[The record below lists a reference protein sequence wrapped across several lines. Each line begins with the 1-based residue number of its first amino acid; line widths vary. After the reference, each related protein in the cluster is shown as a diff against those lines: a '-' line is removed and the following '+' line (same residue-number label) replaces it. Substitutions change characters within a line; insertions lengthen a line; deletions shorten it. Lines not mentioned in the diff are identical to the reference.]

1 MAEENTNNLVPQSAP
16 GIPDSQFEFTPI
28 TELQVDPTMEV
39 LANAVSPDYLTTLT
53 QFAGRINT
61 YFPAPTGNMNDP
73 FPEPAIG
80 SFSPAK
86 QQSPPDLSTQSGADR
101 FITNLA
107 NKPVQDGQT
116 EIGPAIAP
124 PAYFDRDRSSF
135 DRYFLH
141 PKFSQLGF
149 HPYRDNETY
158 YNANSTVYDDF
169 ARMTTQWTGLV
180 KTGLTSVYRSLGDL
194 FDEDASYLSDAD
206 LESAREFEKVTMI
219 GNSSRDGKLAF
230 TNNLILQSGYTF
242 GIIASIAIEEAALAL
257 GTLATGGALG
267 APAAA
272 KTAYNIGKGGR
283 AVANLFN
290 VGKAAQATR
299 NMLRGM
305 NNVSDAR
312 GIWNATKATG
322 SMFTGTAARIILPET
337 TRAVKSWA
345 TTANAAQNVNS
356 LGRISRTF
364 GGFYRDLRSMNY
376 AISEGKM
383 EAGLVYDLQ
392 LSEAYNMKKAQAE
405 IEGREITDK
414 ELRDIQDSAYKA
426 SSRTSWLNAPFI
438 YLTNQALLGNAIG
451 GYMPGLNRM
460 MQRGMNNVA
469 KKSLARVKPRI
480 NPKTGKLNK
489 NVFGRTDKFL
499 GKTTA
504 AYKRAG
510 LKGVLGLGGRAALS
524 FTAMNLGEGIQEV
537 YQEAVAVG
545 TRDYFTKLLN
555 DPTLAGYNTMMASV
569 DSAIDSQM
577 NEQGFEVFMS
587 GFLMGGVVRGPQKLL
602 FETIP
607 TQFQKYAT
615 PETYKKNNKLK
626 EDYINK
632 VMTVYNTAYNMTA
645 DDPFS
650 VFDMTKANF
659 QTQINASA
667 DINDSMMFNEMMRFV
682 DERDHAKF
690 INLYTIF
697 DTTGGHNFRGLLE
710 DMSKMTDQELAEAM
724 QGQATA
730 EELRTTKVRSRIDD
744 LINDFNSFE
753 TEYTLEK
760 DKNPNPF
767 DPSLYKK
774 GTTEYALEA
783 IKHKTFEH
791 ARMLKMFAGDSFK
804 RSVERSENIYRELSS
819 DPILKK
825 IAANDIT
832 TLLNL
837 STLET
842 ELITLATNIKTL
854 EETSQGDDA
863 ASAEARKQLEFNV
876 EKIKHLSDIRDIIT
890 EANETSKEGQVTQ
903 GDIAT
908 YKEINKQQLVDKLKK
923 PFSDYLNLLAK
934 SKDDYVDPK
943 RFEDVLMKIVDHDI
957 LTERAKAYNKT
968 ISYLTNPGRLDELA
982 ESMMSGMTEVF
993 EKSRDY
999 YKNSVEEFVSQNEF
1013 NAFFNDLAN
1022 LGVYGIPEEIEAF
1035 IQTKDVD
1042 VLKTFYSESGLVD
1055 PNFNLELAD
1064 KVESLKEA
1072 YRINNEVSQE
1082 QAEEETEEETKERLR
1097 KTREAKVD
1105 EEVEDTLIA
1114 ANADDVVFSYSD
1126 KTNENPFAKEML
1138 DRLFIDYKQKMSRL
1152 NKNSKKR
1159 NEWEKT
1165 LGLKYIKAYENIKKI
1180 YISKVRENVPAD
1192 ELKEIIDKDIQFKDF
1207 LERSISNDDPS
1218 VNEILEIYDVKVKE
1232 ILPDLEIDEIET
1244 ETRVPGN
1251 TDDDEQYEG
1260 DVNIDIDPD
1269 DIDFSDFEE
1278 PSSEVTE
1285 TEEENAEEVETGAP
1299 KNGVVIEKGKN
1310 FDLREIAISKSESLF
1325 RITDKNNEI
1334 PTQEV
1339 LEAAGL
1345 ERADFNRKSS
1355 GLKGLEAI
1363 DAIDTTADDG
1373 LYTFGDKT
1381 VYRGADVI
1389 KTNGKDKNKEYI
1401 VGLKESDIS
1410 KKQPKLYLIP
1420 RDRADELLKKS
1431 KKSLGRIKDV
1441 LKVTEKEFTDNFE
1454 LDTGLT
1460 ISVPANASKLS
1471 IKEGVG
1477 FFPERLT
1484 TENDTQETIAS
1495 AVARTQFIFKML
1507 TPGDVKNL
1515 RIVVK
1520 RNPKAL
1526 QPRGE
1531 YYHVNKSKE
1540 AANPLLEKIYSE
1552 LDIEVLLP
1560 ENKVADI
1567 NRALKD
1573 SSLFYLGKGLTTLER
1588 IGFLPSPNLK
1598 ATDKRGNQIDLTSK
1612 ITDADLFKSIFNRK
1626 TGAAEA
1632 AENFAIEEALTRQL
1646 AIELEKAGTE
1656 QIEFTFSDIESG
1668 DAVNLKDFN
1677 LQLQSQFDY
1686 LRRGK
1691 PNYQEVNLK
1700 ELSEFT
1706 FDDNGTIVILTNNR
1720 IPNSTEISTT
1730 IDLATNRSLSAR
1742 DRVNATRQIRQILEG
1757 AGIFKSL
1764 QGMGRYV
1771 AVIRSKSGE
1780 FTGTNLKSPIMQ
1792 DASLDSIYLELF
1804 KKAAE
1809 TINANTNL
1817 VNGNYIIKDMAYTRR
1832 WNREFNEK
1840 FYIATRNGFILNFNV
1855 TPSGSIELEIF
1866 AKVNQKKGRTAKVAS
1881 LYISQQQVKE
1891 YTAASADRMKF
1902 MNESLSAVK
1911 QQMVDL
1917 YEAEKKIKATDPR
1930 RLAILKKASESI
1942 DLSNNSFRKTFS
1954 KSEGVN
1960 GIIENTVT
1968 SLDPRVRFD
1977 YNLYVKTGFSPL
1989 DASKD
1994 INFTLG
2000 TVSALKDSASQK
2012 NNQSEVIETEEK
2024 VNTSE
2029 IKPEKEESNLKSDVE
2044 KQIAELKQKIEEKKR
2059 GTGKKETAV
2068 ERARRLKADA
2078 EFQALNKQLKKLLSS
2093 GYKIVGDRVGSM
2105 YDVML
2110 TDSNDIIEFTD
2121 WVAENLPEFITVKDI
2136 ETLEEALKKGTITLG
2151 KFNMHLQKIA
2161 GGIESL
2167 QGNIYVG
2174 ARNKFKYHE
2183 AGHAVFRM
2191 LLTDQEQ
2198 RRLLDAARE
2207 TLMDEL
2213 GEEYEKRVLAHR
2225 AYFEAIGLVAP
2236 NRITR
2241 ILEDSFLEE
2250 YIMDEFDKFKT
2261 DPRSANVN
2269 SETKSFFTKLIEFI
2283 RYILGL
2289 SNNTETDRLKEFFR
2303 DIDSGKYRNYSAAD
2317 NRFTRLELN
2326 EAQQVTLPNA
2336 MMLNYGVTR
2345 EAFKMISIVG
2355 EDGNQRFVN
2364 QQLADETQRAIGA
2377 RTIDLQEEEPGVP
2390 VEKHIE
2396 QAYEEYVAL
2405 YDSEKEKY
2413 NTDDFAAQRQDL
2425 IDIENALIES
2435 TDEILQGVAEFLS
2448 LYDIKLEFEQEL
2460 NEEGEEEVGIRNV
2473 GNYNKDASMLGGY
2486 ESAPI
2491 EVRKLLATTALTRKD
2506 FFGNTELSPGVPI
2519 RIPIDPN
2526 QGFTAFVKSV
2536 DGEKDQLK
2544 ALQKMVLWSRSN
2556 PNAEAIVNRIFQEF
2570 GLDQDSVERGFVPED
2585 MNKPNE
2591 FNRLMKAITM
2601 MKVEYLITHRFKEA
2615 GLNQVTHY
2623 TAFKRDEA
2631 SSQINVW
2638 SQNYITKRGLLSS
2651 QNARD
2656 EVIDKLDIL
2665 RTYLVEPEAISNS
2678 DLNEDSLDI
2687 HETLLEYVGINL
2699 HPNFIKFSILAAGAL
2714 NRIEDKDGN
2723 VKERHEGQLEFYDLY
2738 SLEKPIEKEDVE
2750 QLIILITENKPL
2762 FSDSNEGLKA
2772 RMIKLALRNA
2782 PFDESVGLSVFLNE
2796 DKNLVYGNQLPTY
2809 ELIATKELNDKE
2821 NKGAKVDEI
2830 RQSDPFL
2837 TDNWLLN
2844 SPWFKGMS
2852 AQGMFKVSRS
2862 GGSVQGKIGV
2872 DLDDNIE
2879 VGNTREGVTYGKQD
2893 GKSFLKNLIDSYFA
2907 MYNSATGNVETVE
2920 VEVDGEPETRALAMV
2935 LTKIIETSNTGNKVP
2950 LPVIRAVEST
2960 LASKAEITPEFVA
2973 AIIGNIKAEFNNIQR
2988 ESNPKTRTEVLI
3000 PNYNSDKNGLSRQ
3013 EFTYERDEDGE
3024 LVIDEDGK
3032 PVVNYSRGYK
3042 FYAGGAEMYLSP
3054 AKTMTEDERE
3064 TINFVSSENQVKRIR
3079 EGKQKYIVYRE
3090 SDAKSKINFLDIDK
3104 IRKGILSHADS
3115 SESSIHNFKVIGSE
3129 NMDNESVRLNY
3140 LNKFGEAIVEKDT
3153 KAKEKQYKNHTYPIK
3168 VGDKTFF
3175 TDSAVIGRFFS
3186 RTKENKN
3193 KRFVVYEVIDRLT
3206 EDQILEQSMVDN
3218 LTDLNIDADT
3228 ELQTP
3233 STDAINGNE
3242 VSTLRAQY
3250 AIDLLSRD
3258 RETGEIENYDVY
3270 TDLQYAENKAEIDK
3284 ILKDNNIKFSVTKDK
3299 VQTMVDVY
3307 VNQLMEFDD
3316 YGDVLSR
3323 LLKTEGELK
3332 SQNADRFSKELA
3344 KAFANVRSRLQA
3356 EIKREGTEVSEY
3368 FKLNGY
3374 AEGLANEARKA
3385 GKAGDTITLEDAL
3398 SNIGSNRKE
3407 LEQYI
3412 KDRFNEI
3419 FSGWLNDI
3427 NNNIDSEFSSYVTDG
3442 LVNMQGLEDASTD
3455 TANDLLNLKNNL
3467 VYNLK
3472 QIFLNNYANTKAWDQ
3487 ILHGNPAK
3495 LYSGP
3500 VEEVKRAKIKNLAV
3514 KSVDTIN
3521 IDRSAGIYQSI
3532 DSVHAVAFEEP
3543 VADSQFSGDE
3553 IKEADA
3559 QFYQTVKGAKLSS
3572 FGIGELTKPMKEH
3585 LLKAEAGEE
3594 ISGDDLYGDA
3604 NNVGYAKNQAMLHS
3618 KKYAYSDGKTQLK
3631 MSKITLTF
3639 EYTSI
3644 WTGETRE
3651 IKFPNGRTIVKKVGI
3666 PNPLRPRLHALRE
3679 KLEREEERQEMQG
3692 KQVMAV
3698 AGPLSAFK
3706 TLKYNVN
3713 SIDNLF
3719 DTDREITDENV
3730 MALDPKYYGLQL
3742 VKPTNKEIITDPSQ
3756 ISILATAEQSA
3767 DTVVEIQGETFRIK
3781 DVIEMYNLANSDKVI
3796 QNFTNQRNTIFTFD
3810 VDFAKDELVKSK
3822 KKGVLTDNLISLLK
3836 YSESALRA
3844 SQSSGQ
3850 MVSFFDVDKYMEGGY
3865 NLNSSLT
3872 QNRFESLFMSYFK
3885 ESLKQKIAGDSLAL
3899 LSDFGNGIYRR
3910 VYSVDENGFPERQEV
3925 IRDAVFRANNKLV
3938 VSDISILQGSFK
3950 SGDDRNITQS
3960 NLEQLIQE
3968 SNGEGVIIIDRLR
3981 TNMKVY
3987 RDPKDEKSYTGERE
4001 TETMLPA
4008 PNKIIFNKAK
4018 IVREMKSEQIER
4030 EFQRWTRR
4038 EAWSPK
4044 AGKNI
4049 VRVEIPEFDENRS
4062 RKEFAKAFGYTYTD
4076 LGDGAIEFKTQ
4087 NVNIPDVFSKMYG
4100 VRIPSQDKH
4109 SAQNI
4114 RVVDFLPASFGST
4127 IMSARELIEIS
4138 GADFDIDVMYAHMK
4152 EYFEENGE
4160 IIEYAD
4166 QFDHYARYIN
4176 EKVQQGST
4184 AYGRALYRAEYEG
4197 IAVEDSEFFS
4207 EESMKAL
4214 TILGLPTTIEE
4225 FNAYMEK
4232 HSYKIKDVEGEDTTV
4247 SFPPYPAAINNKI
4260 LDYKRSLLGNEAMT
4274 TVNQSTGQ
4282 AISRA
4287 PADTAA
4293 FEQAWDEFKEEFTEL
4308 ANLTNAEDLDASSDW
4323 GKFRSFVNNKS
4334 ANIGAVV
4341 LPNTYLSLLRE
4352 YGTKLID
4359 IAVKVNNKK
4368 YSISTNLRFNGVK
4381 YDSFDSNQEK
4391 LSNIKKGRRVQD
4403 IKSSLI
4409 TVMTDN
4415 ANLQLAGKFKLN
4427 KNSAAIV
4434 SNLIQMAV
4442 PLKTS
4447 LRLINV
4453 PDITRAYNSQ
4463 GTANKTA
4470 QYLAN
4475 RSVQYLEFFPELID
4489 KNVQGKSWKRQTQTI
4504 FREFGY
4510 VPSEQVEVTDDL
4522 IAQSIKG
4529 NIKWDTVEELKELV
4543 ENGDINVDYAR
4554 REINIINQF
4563 LKASRITQFTRKMS
4577 SLMNMRKGL
4586 PHNLEGIRKTEK
4598 DIQELGLRLT
4608 DREIER
4614 MDPKDRPLMDLRPIM
4629 KKSFMGSF
4637 LKIHNEMVNTI
4648 LPSVF
4653 LSETQMFKNI
4663 VDTIKLTRPF
4673 MYDSDESALV
4683 RDVLSYITIKGYM
4696 HERSVRNPLLISR
4709 LSNDL
4714 LYAERGNIVEIV
4726 NNAKQILGDEQNT
4739 FLDIFIVPIEQM
4751 NADNKLGMNYL
4762 AANTFSRLTDDQR
4775 ILVQSDFVK
4784 LMADSRTRDAAID
4797 ILHYMMLKD
4806 GLQYAYQGIVSALSP
4821 DVLNAYFSQIDLI
4834 HDAFKNNKKENIDRL
4849 LGVSYDELINDFA
4862 LKYPMMTRASRYVT
4876 KLKTGPKVQV
4886 DIFNNELPIAT
4897 SNRDI
4902 KEDYVIANP
4911 DTIFIV
4917 PDVESGIGVNTY
4929 SKIRKYDNVITI
4941 PIKKNVSDESS
4952 SYYKKSDIVNYTELL
4967 EEKRQE
4973 IEKALEEGKKIILPR
4988 VFISFNEKKK
4998 FKANTS
5004 KKAAAQLNGL
5014 LQETLGYNYKVG
5026 AVDSTKVAEL
5036 MDVANPQSVKLLGTA
5051 DSSIKSKAV
5060 YIDASAQNPTLIFQ
5074 PLNKFMNY
5082 ENTSDEAIEKLAM
5095 PRLTKDQ
5102 SEEYSKII
5110 SFYRRLG
5117 IQPVQRKIGSRTI
5130 TEFIF
5135 PSVLTYDF
5143 VGGIESEFGGTQK
5156 TRFVLKAVRSAEPGK
5171 SPFLFNEKNI
5181 QRTGLYAEYVEQEP
5195 LGGYSASPI
5204 GFIAPGEIPTLS
5216 QIRAIKDEAVR
5227 RANQDDFGMDMSVLD
5242 HTMDDFDLSNMP
5254 GGFETDGENITE
5266 IDTSA
5271 DVTTEGTEGAEGA
5284 LSLERLF
5291 EITNLTELNSD
5302 TEETSEKKKED
5313 EENEF
5318 ETEET
5323 DNKEIDDNNSE
5334 QGAVEGEVNYMIDPD
5349 DIDFSSF
5356 PGQTNEDLNTDKIR
5370 SWYDTL
5376 TKTQKNTL
5384 GVMQGMYTI
5393 NAIMDKYNKLL
5404 ESQLIK
5410 TEEEFIESLKRCFT

>member
-28 TELQVDPTMEV
+28 TELQVDPTMEI

-135 DRYFLH
+135 DRYFLN
-141 PKFSQLGF
+141 PQFSKLGF
-149 HPYRDNETY
+149 HPYRDNEAY
-158 YNANSTVYDDF
+158 YNANTTIYDDF
-169 ARMTTQWTGLV
+169 ARMSGQWTGLV
-180 KTGLTSVYRSLGDL
+180 KTGFNSVYRSLGDL

-206 LESAREFEKVTMI
+206 LESAREFERATMI
-219 GNSSRDGKLAF
+219 GNSSRDGGLAF
-230 TNNLILQSGYTF
+230 TNNLLLQSGYTF
-242 GIIASIAIEEAALAL
+242 GIIASIAVEEAALAL

-267 APAAA
+267 GPAAA
-272 KTAYNIGKGGR
+272 KTAYNIGRGGR
-283 AVANLFN
+283 AVVNLFN

-305 NNVSDAR
+305 NNVSNAR

-356 LGRISRTF
+356 LGRMSRTF

-451 GYMPGLNRM
+451 GYMPGLNRL

-510 LKGVLGLGGRAALS
+510 LTGVLGLGGRAALS

-615 PETYKKNNKLK
+615 PETYKKNDKLK

-659 QTQINASA
+659 QTQVNASA

-791 ARMLKMFAGDSFK
+791 ARMLKMFAGDSFR

-890 EANETSKEGQVTQ
+890 QANETSKEGQVTQ

-1082 QAEEETEEETKERLR
+1082 QAEEETAEETKERLR

-1207 LERSISNDDPS
+1207 LEKSISNDDPS

-1232 ILPDLEIDEIET
+1232 ILPDLEIEEIET

-1441 LKVTEKEFTDNFE
+1441 VKVTEKEFTDNFE

-1484 TENDTQETIAS
+1484 TENDTQESIAS

-1520 RNPKAL
+1520 RNPNAL

-1573 SSLFYLGKGLTTLER
+1573 SSLFYLGKGLTSLER

-1598 ATDKRGNQIDLTSK
+1598 ATDKRGNQIDLASK

-1632 AENFAIEEALTRQL
+1632 AENFAIQQALTRQL

-1817 VNGNYIIKDMAYTRR
+1817 VDGNYIIKDMAYTRR

-1891 YTAASADRMKF
+1891 YTPASADRMKF

-1960 GIIENTVT
+1960 GIIDNTVT

-2029 IKPEKEESNLKSDVE
+2029 IKPEKEESNLESDVE
-2044 KQIAELKQKIEEKKR
+2044 KQIAELKKKIEEKKR

-2303 DIDSGKYRNYSAAD
+2303 DIDSGKYRNYTAAD

-2345 EAFKMISIVG
+2345 EAFKMISIAA

-2364 QQLADETQRAIGA
+2364 QQLSDETQRGIAA

-2396 QAYEEYVAL
+2396 QAYEEYVEL

-2413 NTDDFAAQRQDL
+2413 KSDDFAAQRQDL

-2491 EVRKLLATTALTRKD
+2491 EIRKLLATTALTRKD

-2519 RIPIDPN
+2519 RIPVDPN
-2526 QGFTAFVKSV
+2526 QAFTALVKSV
-2536 DGEKDQLK
+2536 DGEKNQLK

-2615 GLNQVTHY
+2615 GLNQVAHY

-2638 SQNYITKRGLLSS
+2638 SQDYITKRGLLSS
-2651 QNARD
+2651 QNVRD
-2656 EVIDKLDIL
+2656 EVLDKLNVLQI
-2665 RTYLVEPEAISNS
+2665 YLNQPEAISNS

-2687 HETLLEYVGINL
+2687 HEALLEYVGINL

-2714 NRIEDKDGN
+2714 NKIEDKDGN
-2723 VKERHEGQLEFYDLY
+2723 VKERYEGQLEFYDLY

-2750 QLIILITENKPL
+2750 QLIILIDGNKPL

-2809 ELIATKELNDKE
+2809 ELMATKDLNDKE

-2907 MYNSATGNVETVE
+2907 MYNPATGSVESVE
-2920 VEVDGEPETRALAMV
+2920 VEIEGETETRALAMV
-2935 LTKIIETSNTGNKVP
+2935 LSKIIETSNTGNKIP
-2950 LPVIRAVEST
+2950 LPVIKAVEST

-3258 RETGEIENYDVY
+3258 RGTGEIENYDVY

-3332 SQNADRFSKELA
+3332 SQNTDRFSKELA

-3385 GKAGDTITLEDAL
+3385 GKAGDIITLEDAL

-3651 IKFPNGRTIVKKVGI
+3651 ITFPNGRTIVKKVGI

-3719 DTDREITDENV
+3719 DTDRQITDENV
-3730 MALDPKYYGLQL
+3730 MVLDPKYYGLQL

-3872 QNRFESLFMSYFK
+3872 QNKFESLFMSYFK

-3938 VSDISILQGSFK
+3938 ASDISILQGSFK

-3960 NLEQLIQE
+3960 NLAQLIQE

-3987 RDPKDEKSYTGERE
+3987 RDPKDERSYTGERE

-4391 LSNIKKGRRVQD
+4391 LSNIKQGRRVQD

-4586 PHNLEGIRKTEK
+4586 PYNLEGIRKTEK

-4629 KKSFMGSF
+4629 KKSFMGSY

-5074 PLNKFMNY
+5074 PLNKFMDY
-5082 ENTSDEAIEKLAM
+5082 ENTSDEAVQKLAM

-5216 QIRAIKDEAVR
+5216 QIRAIKDEAAR
-5227 RANQDDFGMDMSVLD
+5227 RANEDDFGMDMSVLD
-5242 HTMDDFDLSNMP
+5242 QTMDDFDLSNIP
-5254 GGFETDGENITE
+5254 GGFETDGETITE

-5271 DVTTEGTEGAEGA
+5271 EVETEGAEGA
-5284 LSLERLF
+5284 LTLERLL
-5291 EITNLTELNSD
+5291 EISNLTELNSD
-5302 TEETSEKKKED
+5302 TEETSEREKED

-5318 ETEET
+5318 DTEET
-5323 DNKEIDDNNSE
+5323 DDKEIDDNNSE

-5356 PGQTNEDLNTDKIR
+5356 IDETDEDLNTDKIR

-5393 NAIMDKYNKLL
+5393 NAIMDKYNQLL